1 MRVAVKLRFMP
12 PIVRVLVCLLCAVG
26 CAQAQTPETPA
37 SAPPPAA
44 APAGQPTLVVMITID
59 GFRADFLERFGPQLQ
74 GGLGRLKN
82 GGAWFTN
89 AHQDHGITE
98 TAPGHASLLSG
109 RFPRST
115 GIIANLIGVIDEA
128 SPLLGFSGVLGASPR
143 RFKGTELI
151 DWMRAKDPR
160 SRALSV
166 SMKDRAAILPIGTS
180 KEQVF
185 WYPGDGD
192 FTTSKYYR
200 DTLPSW
206 VVQFNARHLPEK
218 YAGKAWA
225 PLLPASA
232 YPEPDS
238 VPIEGGGTDFV
249 FPHMLPADAQ
259 QAASLI
265 RTTPFIDEVT
275 VAFALEGVRALH
287 LGEGPQTDLLAV
299 SLSATD
305 LINHRLGPDS
315 RETHD
320 EVLRVD
326 RQIGILL
333 DSLFKM
339 RDPSRVIVALSADH
353 GFTPIPELA
362 PATVV
367 PHPTRVTLL
376 PVLAKMRAQLAAI
389 RVDTTAIILDQQVVV
404 FDRQAFKNSKVS
416 ADSMVTLFRNEALKV
431 PGVARVDRPRDL
443 IKGDTVGDPITRRW
457 VHQIPLN
464 YPAEL
469 VTTLTRG
476 SIWAGIVATH
486 GSPYDNDTNV
496 PVLFYGPGF
505 APGRYTDFVRT
516 VDIGPTLARRL
527 GVTPLEKLDGVP
539 LTRALK

>member
-1 MRVAVKLRFMP
+1 
-12 PIVRVLVCLLCAVG
+12 
-26 CAQAQTPETPA
+26 
-37 SAPPPAA
+37 
-44 APAGQPTLVVMITID
+44 MITID
-59 GFRADFLERFGPQLQ
+59 GFRADNLERFGPQLK
-74 GGLGRLKN
+74 GGLARLKD

-115 GIIANLIGVIDEA
+115 GIVANLVGVIDDQ
-128 SPLLGFSGVLGASPR
+128 SPLLGFSGVTGASPR

-151 DWMRAKDPR
+151 DWMLAKDPR

-180 KEQVF
+180 KQQVY

-192 FTTSKYYR
+192 FTTSRYYR
-200 DTLPSW
+200 DSLPAW
-206 VVQFNARHLPEK
+206 VVKFNAQRLPEK
-218 YAGKAWA
+218 YAGKAWT
-225 PLLPASA
+225 PLLPAAS

-238 VPIEGGGTDFV
+238 VPVEGGGTDFV
-249 FPHMLPADAQ
+249 FPHPLPADSQ
-259 QAASLI
+259 QAASMI
-265 RTTPFIDEVT
+265 RVTPFIDEVT
-275 VAFALEGVRALH
+275 VAFALEGVRALR

-305 LINHRLGPDS
+305 LINHRLGPSS
-315 RETHD
+315 REAHD
-320 EVLRVD
+320 QVLRVD

-333 DSLFKM
+333 DSLFKL
-339 RDPSRVIVALSADH
+339 RDPSRVVVALSADH

-362 PATVV
+362 PASVV
-367 PHPTRVTLL
+367 PHPMRVTLL
-376 PVLAKMRAQLAAI
+376 PVLAKIRTQLAALK
-389 RVDTTAIILDQQVVV
+389 VDTMAVILDQQVVV
-404 FDRQAFKNSKVS
+404 FNREAFKKARVN
-416 ADSMVTLFRNEALKV
+416 ADSIVTLFRAAALAV

-443 IKGDTVGDPITRRW
+443 LKADTVGDPIARRW
-457 VHQIPLN
+457 VHQIPAG

-469 VTTLTRG
+469 VTTLTPG

-486 GSPYDNDTNV
+486 GSPYDKDSNV
-496 PVLFYGPGF
+496 PMIFYGPGF

-516 VDIGPTLARRL
+516 VDIGPTLAARL
-527 GVTPLEKLDGVP
+527 GVKPLEKLDGVP